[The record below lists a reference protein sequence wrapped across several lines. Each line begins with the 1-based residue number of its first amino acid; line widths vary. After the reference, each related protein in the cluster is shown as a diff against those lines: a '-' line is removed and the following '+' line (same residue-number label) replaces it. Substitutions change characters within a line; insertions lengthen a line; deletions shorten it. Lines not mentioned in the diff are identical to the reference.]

1 MRFRAEKIWESGN
14 GLIGEILEKLGITLD
29 DLKARISGGETLED
43 IATEAGIDL
52 NAIHAERIQEQL
64 KNVEQALAD
73 GKITEAQA
81 DRIRERLN
89 DQLENPIPGNM
100 FERIRDRMDKP
111 FDRSQFGGRPG
122 GMGQSRGN
130 QGGNW

>member
-1 MRFRAEKIWESGN
+1 
-14 GLIGEILEKLGITLD
+14 LIGEILEKLEITLD
-29 DLKARISGGETLED
+29 NLKARISGGETLED

-52 NAIHAERIQEQL
+52 NAFHEERIQEQL

-89 DQLENPIPGNM
+89 NQLENPGTWNM
-100 FERIRDRMDKP
+100 FERMQDRMDKS

-130 QGGNW
+130 NGGNW